1 MKSVLGSLLAIG
13 LTEVPRD
20 IPFLTDEP
28 KIPNYFCSPKKDSI
42 NEYDSKESFGQGFD
56 FNNNRAKIKS
66 VAETL
71 ERLCLYNQNGR
82 VIQSEFRDDG
92 SFVRPSD
99 FNCYSE
105 GQMPNLKE
113 FLEELDGSSYTWVRA
128 KNLTTGRNV
137 WTPAQ
142 TVFLYTVPIKE
153 MPLRG
158 EQISTGGAF
167 GKIGEG
173 RAFKSGLLESIERD
187 GIMNFYLNR
196 RQGRKMHDFSPKTQE
211 LIDYLARY
219 QLETHVFDASSDF
232 EIPTIFVLT
241 IDRTGIG
248 EAVNI
253 GSRSDLTYDSAIR
266 GALMESIQCRRL
278 SRKSASYM
286 PKDNV
291 PSENN
296 INSLE
301 ERFLYWAEIERIADL
316 DYMIDEEPTISYND
330 LKRKNIS
337 LKKAINQVMSRGYN
351 ILVSD
356 LTLPEVRREGFET
369 LKVVIPELHPM
380 YLDERAKA
388 LYSKHYGT
396 LSDDKSL
403 KPHPI
408 T

>member
-13 LTEVPRD
+13 LTEVPKE

-28 KIPNYFCSPKKDSI
+28 KIPNYFCSPK
-42 NEYDSKESFGQGFD
+42 NNPMNGYDSKESFGQGFD
-56 FNNNRAKIKS
+56 FNNNRARIKS
-66 VAETL
+66 IAETL
-71 ERLCLYNQNGR
+71 ERLCLYNQNGEI
-82 VIQSEFRDDG
+82 IQSGFIDDG

-105 GQMPNLKE
+105 EQMPNLRK
-113 FLEELDGSSYTWVRA
+113 FLEELDCSSYTWVRA
-128 KNLTTGRNV
+128 ENLTTGKDI

-142 TVFLYTVPIKE
+142 TVFLYTVPINE
-153 MPLRG
+153 MSLRG

-173 RAFKSGLLESIERD
+173 RAFKSGFLESIERD

-196 RQGRKMHDFSPKTQE
+196 QQGRKMCDFSPKTQE
-211 LIDYLARY
+211 LIDYLVRY
-219 QLETHVFDASSDF
+219 QLETHIFDASSDF
-232 EIPTIFVLT
+232 EIPTIFILT

-278 SRKSASYM
+278 SRTSASM
-286 PKDNV
+286 TQANAPN
-291 PSENN
+291 ENN

-316 DYMIDEEPTISYND
+316 DYMIDEEPTISYNG
-330 LKRKNIS
+330 LKRKKIS
-337 LKKAINQVMSRGYN
+337 LKKAVNRVTSRGYN

-356 LTLPEVRREGFET
+356 LTLPEVRRGGFET

-388 LYSKHYGT
+388 LHSKHYGEIK
-396 LSDDKSL
+396 DDPTL
-403 KPHPI
+403 KPHPV